1 MKAVVLLCRHFSTT
15 KPVQALVLSTQYT
28 LLSGDACN
36 DILDKYPD
44 IKTLKKLHA
53 QIIINQHLHSN
64 PSIGLKLMRT
74 YGACGQ
80 MVDTR
85 HVFDEITNKN
95 VVFFNVLIRSYVNN
109 YLYYDALHV
118 YKNMS
123 VHGFDPDCYTY
134 PCVLKACSGSNSL
147 LVGLQIHCSAVKV
160 GLDYN
165 LFIGN
170 GLVAMYGKCGCL
182 KEARRVLN
190 DMPSKD
196 VVTWNSM
203 VAGYAQNGRFD
214 EALDVCR
221 EMESLR
227 IKPDAD
233 TMASLLPSVTNTSPE
248 NVLSVKEMFLKLDN
262 KNLVSWNVMIAVY
275 ANNSMP
281 AEAVDLYLQMEVHGI
296 EPNAISVASVL
307 PACGDLSALLLG
319 RKIHRYVERKK
330 LQPNLRLENALV
342 DMYAK
347 CGSLTEARTVFDQM
361 RCRDVVSWTSMI
373 SAYGMSGQGSD
384 AVALFSKMLMSGLCP
399 DSIAFVS
406 VLSACSHAGLLEE
419 GRYYFKIMTEQYK
432 LVPRIEHFACLVD
445 LLGRAGKVEEAY
457 DLIKQMPMEPNE
469 RIWGSLVAAC
479 YIYSNMDIGILAADH
494 IFHLAPNQSGYYVLL
509 SNIYAKAGRWG
520 DVKRVRKFMNS
531 KGIKKM
537 PGASVEMN
545 DQVQIIAL
553 PLRSSKCLTTG
564 PKYVPPIV

>member
-74 YGACGQ
+74 YSACGQ

-147 LVGLQIHCSAVKV
+147 LVGLQIHCSVVKV

-165 LFIGN
+165 LFNGN

-361 RCRDVVSWTSMI
+361 RCQDVVSWTSMI
-373 SAYGMSGQGSD
+373 SAYGMSGQGYD

-479 YIYSNMDIGILAADH
+479 CIYSNMDIGILAADH

-553 PLRSSKCLTTG
+553 P
-564 PKYVPPIV
+564 

>member
-147 LVGLQIHCSAVKV
+147 LVGLQIHCSVVKV

-165 LFIGN
+165 LFNGN

-361 RCRDVVSWTSMI
+361 RCQDVVSWTSMI
-373 SAYGMSGQGSD
+373 SAYGMSGQGYD

-479 YIYSNMDIGILAADH
+479 CIYSNMDIGILAADH

-553 PLRSSKCLTTG
+553 P
-564 PKYVPPIV
+564 

>member
-1 MKAVVLLCRHFSTT
+1 M
-15 KPVQALVLSTQYT
+15 
-28 LLSGDACN
+28 
-36 DILDKYPD
+36 
-44 IKTLKKLHA
+44 
-53 QIIINQHLHSN
+53 
-64 PSIGLKLMRT
+64 
-74 YGACGQ
+74 
-80 MVDTR
+80 
-85 HVFDEITNKN
+85 FDEITNKN

-147 LVGLQIHCSAVKV
+147 LVGLQIHCSVVKV

-165 LFIGN
+165 LFNGN

-361 RCRDVVSWTSMI
+361 RCQDVVSWTSMI
-373 SAYGMSGQGSD
+373 SAYGMSGQGYD

-479 YIYSNMDIGILAADH
+479 CIYSNMDIGILAADH

>member
-147 LVGLQIHCSAVKV
+147 LVGLQIHCSVVKV

-165 LFIGN
+165 LFNGN

-361 RCRDVVSWTSMI
+361 RCQDVVSWTSMI
-373 SAYGMSGQGSD
+373 SAYGMSGQGYD

-479 YIYSNMDIGILAADH
+479 CLYSNMDIGILAADH

-564 PKYVPPIV
+564 PKNVPPIV

>member
-28 LLSGDACN
+28 LLSGDACI

-147 LVGLQIHCSAVKV
+147 LVGLQIHCSVVKV

-182 KEARRVLN
+182 KEARGVLD

-196 VVTWNSM
+196 VVSWNSM

-221 EMESLR
+221 EMKSLR
-227 IKPDAD
+227 IRPDAD

-275 ANNSMP
+275 VNNSMP

-319 RKIHRYVERKK
+319 RKIHRYVERKN

-479 YIYSNMDIGILAADH
+479 CIYSNMDIGILAADH

-520 DVKRVRKFMNS
+520 DVKRVRTFMNS

-553 PLRSSKCLTTG
+553 P
-564 PKYVPPIV
+564 

>member
-147 LVGLQIHCSAVKV
+147 LVGLQIHCSVVKV

-165 LFIGN
+165 LFNGN

-361 RCRDVVSWTSMI
+361 RCQDVVSWTSMI
-373 SAYGMSGQGSD
+373 SAYGMSGQGYD

-479 YIYSNMDIGILAADH
+479 CLYSNMDIGILAADH

-553 PLRSSKCLTTG
+553 P
-564 PKYVPPIV
+564 